1 MMKDSLTLGID
12 SYKYRLDN
20 RRKDAVMAIL
30 NGNYLTAESAL
41 GDCIAYEAVIKEL
54 QYQRQLM
61 EADNA

>member
-1 MMKDSLTLGID
+1 MENINTAIG